1 MAWVIGWSYLL
12 PGFAHAVD
20 PKIKVPAVCTQL
32 YYLAYPLGFVV
43 SFLAFYALNLL
54 APPPGLGVTD
64 DFDVY
69 GNFTEDEAAK
79 RFDIGKAAVIESRSV
94 EEPDRV
100 PSMKH
105 RLDHKSA

>member
-1 MAWVIGWSYLL
+1 MAWVIGWCYLL
-12 PGFAHAVD
+12 PGFAHAVN
-20 PKIKVPAVCTQL
+20 PKVKVPEACTHL

-43 SFLAFYALNLL
+43 SFLAFYALNWLS
-54 APPPGLGVTD
+54 PPPGLGVTD

-69 GNFTEDEAAK
+69 GNFTEDEAAE
-79 RFDIGKAAVIESRSV
+79 RFDIGKAHVIESRS